1 MAFRA
6 TYLAVLAV
14 TLIGQLAA
22 LGFEMAVAARFGTG
36 PAADALAFGLVVL
49 VALTGEVSGWVSTL
63 AVPLYVEARAASPAA
78 AAAFLRR
85 MLAALIAITGGAALV
100 LVAGAPA
107 LVNVL
112 APALGADG
120 TALLRAFTPLIVLA
134 PVATLF
140 SATLQAND
148 RFVGAAARQL
158 AWYGGGLVA
167 VVVMA
172 PSLGAQAA
180 PVGILAGMTLFTVGL
195 GVGAMRPG
203 RASGTRG
210 PSLRRAA
217 ALLTPLLVLSAFS
230 AANVAA
236 ERALAARLPEGGLA
250 ALTYAYRLLHFPLA
264 LFVVNAGAMLLPALS
279 AHASGGRDDAAGA
292 LTGRAIRI
300 TLVCAVPLAAL
311 AMALAQP
318 LTSVVLERGAFTAS
332 STAMTATAIAW
343 YAPGLIA
350 MAIVQLLYRAYQA
363 RQALWQLAW
372 RAGAATAISV
382 VLMTIGS
389 MWLGFR
395 GLPLGLSLA
404 GFMGAGLMLRGLPG
418 GGRVLLPGSRTMAA
432 LAVAGVAAFTAAWL
446 ARSVFSDPAVLAL
459 VAGGAAGLAAYA
471 AVLFAVAPSEARA
484 LFAVLVPAV
493 PGRPA

>member
-14 TLIGQLAA
+14 TLIGQLTA
-22 LGFEMAVAARFGTG
+22 LGFEMAAAARFGTG

-85 MLAALIAITGGAALV
+85 MLASLIVVTGGAVLV

-107 LVNVL
+107 LVGIL

-120 TALLRAFTPLIVLA
+120 TTLLRAFTPLIVLA
-134 PVATLF
+134 PLATLF
-140 SATLQAND
+140 GAALQAND
-148 RFVGAAARQL
+148 RFVGASARQL
-158 AWYGGGLVA
+158 AWYGGGLLA
-167 VVVMA
+167 VVLMA
-172 PSLGAQAA
+172 PAVGPLAV
-180 PVGILAGMTLFTVGL
+180 PLGILAGMALFTVGL
-195 GVGAMRPG
+195 GVGARRLVRAPG
-203 RASGTRG
+203 SGG

-217 ALLTPLLVLSAFS
+217 ALLTPLVVLSAFS
-230 AANVAA
+230 ATNVAV

-279 AHASGGRDDAAGA
+279 AHAAGGRDAAAGA
-292 LTGRAIRI
+292 LTGRAIRV
-300 TLVCAVPLAAL
+300 TLVCVVPLAAL

-332 STAMTATAIAW
+332 STATTATAIAW

-350 MAIVQLLYRAYQA
+350 LAIVQLLYRAYQA
-363 RQALWQLAW
+363 RQALWALAW

-382 VLMTIGS
+382 VLMTVGAT
-389 MWLGFR
+389 WLGVR
-395 GLPLGLSLA
+395 GVPLGLSLA
-404 GFMGAGLMLRGLPG
+404 GFVGAGLMLHGLAKDG
-418 GGRVLLPGSRTMAA
+418 IALLPGSRTMAA
-432 LAVAGVAAFTAAWL
+432 LAIAGVAAFAAASL
-446 ARSVFSDPAVLAL
+446 TRSAFSEPAALAL
-459 VAGGAAGLAAYA
+459 LAGGTAGLAAYA
-471 AVLFAVAPSEARA
+471 ALLFAVAPSEVRA

-493 PGRPA
+493 SGRPA